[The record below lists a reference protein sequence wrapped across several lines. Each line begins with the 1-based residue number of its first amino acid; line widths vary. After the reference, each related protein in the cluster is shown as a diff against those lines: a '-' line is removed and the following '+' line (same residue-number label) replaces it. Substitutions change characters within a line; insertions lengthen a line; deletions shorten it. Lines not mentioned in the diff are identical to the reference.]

1 MQLAMAKS
9 NLGNFPVLILVLLE
23 PGLGLAKPAS
33 SVSVR
38 FLRHEIEKGPRAVK
52 IKIHQNDQNKTDS
65 G

>member
-1 MQLAMAKS
+1 MQLAMAIS

-33 SVSVR
+33 SEIP
-38 FLRHEIEKGPRAVK
+38 EIEKGPRAVK
-52 IKIHQNDQNKTDS
+52 IKLHQNDQNKTDS